1 MSDGL
6 DSTQLALLAHELRGA
21 LTVVRGLNDLL
32 LAGLPPA
39 QQTSAL
45 AGIERAVLR
54 ANALIESALTGEV
67 LALAASGARV
77 DLAPLVAGIV
87 GEQRAITGREITLE
101 ATAAPVIEGDGN
113 ALGRVL
119 TNLIDN
125 ALKYSLGK
133 QPVEVSVSVEGSS
146 AIIEVA
152 DLGPGIPE
160 ECAEAVFEP
169 FERLGRDASIPGT
182 GLGLSVV
189 RGVTES
195 HGGTIAALP
204 RDGGGTIMRMTMP
217 LAQSLN
223 DAGS

>member
-6 DSTQLALLAHELRGA
+6 DPTQLALLAHELRGA

-32 LAGLPPA
+32 LTGLPPA
-39 QQTSAL
+39 QQTAAL
-45 AGIERAVLR
+45 EGIDRAVLR
-54 ANALIESALTGEV
+54 ANALIESALAGEV
-67 LALAASGARV
+67 LTHAVSGERV
-77 DLAPLVAGIV
+77 DLAPLVAGV
-87 GEQRAITGREITLE
+87 VTEQRAITGREITFE
-101 ATAAPVIEGDGN
+101 ATDAPVIDGDAN

-133 QPVEVSVSVEGSS
+133 QVVEVTVAVEGSS

-152 DLGPGIPE
+152 DHGPGIPE
-160 ECAEAVFEP
+160 ECAEAIFEP
-169 FERLGRDASIPGT
+169 FERLGRDAAVPGT

-195 HGGTIAALP
+195 HGGTIVALP
-204 RDGGGTIMRMTMP
+204 RDGGGTIMRMALP
-217 LAQSLN
+217 LAMAARP
-223 DAGS
+223 DAT